1 MSRQDTLTRN
11 LSAAVNEKDVENAW
25 RAFIQDTYK
34 DGSFSSPFKCDGFLV
49 CSAVKML
56 CEFKHN
62 PLLKTKEHYPVI
74 AQSIY
79 YIKKFIDAGQDVPN
93 VIFIADKDE
102 CFVLPIHIVMD
113 YTKRNYDWSISPCDA
128 GKNIQL
134 ISDLMKDE
142 NINPFVFD
150 IDSNFTWASVHNY
163 IERSVKQIKADI
175 SITCKTIPAV
185 FEYWCKN
192 VMKHS
197 LTDNEHIEVFFKVL
211 TNPRECYKH
220 PKKDGCLVVS
230 ENEYKI
236 DKKGFN
242 GFFNRFKE
250 THNPIEIRELT
261 ANKDRLIKEISRRRT
276 GAFFTPSDWVGEAH
290 KMLMEH
296 LGENYRDEY
305 IFWDCSCGTAN
316 LTRDYSFKELYL
328 STLEQTDLNIIDE
341 AGYNKDAVKFQFDFL
356 NDSLDKIPSELL
368 KALESGKKIVFFNN
382 PPYATA
388 NDVSFSGKT
397 KNGICDTLVNKMMKD
412 DDIGASSQQLYI
424 QFMYRIMK
432 LIEKYNLKDSVMA
445 TFSKSKFMNSGS
457 FEGFRKSLNVSFV
470 DGIMFQANHFADVS
484 DAWGIAFTLFKGK

>member
-1 MSRQDTLTRN
+1 
-11 LSAAVNEKDVENAW
+11 
-25 RAFIQDTYK
+25 
-34 DGSFSSPFKCDGFLV
+34 
-49 CSAVKML
+49 
-56 CEFKHN
+56 
-62 PLLKTKEHYPVI
+62 
-74 AQSIY
+74 
-79 YIKKFIDAGQDVPN
+79 
-93 VIFIADKDE
+93 
-102 CFVLPIHIVMD
+102 
-113 YTKRNYDWSISPCDA
+113 
-128 GKNIQL
+128 
-134 ISDLMKDE
+134 MKDE

-220 PKKDGCLVVS
+220 PKKDGCLIVG

-328 STLEQTDLNIIDE
+328 STLEQTDLNIIEE

-356 NDSLDKIPSELL
+356 NDDLSKIPEGLR
-368 KALESGKKIVFFNN
+368 KALESGRKIVWLNN
-382 PPYATA
+382 PPYMA
-388 NDVSFSGKT
+388 SGDMTNTIGDEKRNT
-397 KNGICDTLVNKMMKD
+397 GVASTMVKSLMDEN
-412 DDIGASSQQLYI
+412 DIGGSSKNLYA

-432 LIEKYNLKDSVMA
+432 IIEKYNLKDCYMA
-445 TFSKSKFMNSGS
+445 TFSKSKFMTSKQ
-457 FEGFRKSLNVSFV
+457 FDGFREELKKLQFI
-470 DGIMFQANHFADVS
+470 DGMVFQASHFSDVADS
-484 DAWGIAFTLFKGK
+484 WGIAFHIFKNNVV